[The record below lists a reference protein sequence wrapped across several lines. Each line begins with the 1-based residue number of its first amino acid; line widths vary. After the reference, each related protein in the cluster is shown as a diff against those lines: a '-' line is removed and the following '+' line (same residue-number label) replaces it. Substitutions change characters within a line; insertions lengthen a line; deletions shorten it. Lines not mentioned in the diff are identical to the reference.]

1 MDYPNDFLVG
11 DDYWNFLGGNGTF
24 QELLKI
30 FDEVGKAF
38 KEQLQSKFKEI
49 AAKKIDSYWSWIIF
63 FYNIWGKNFMRD
75 KIFYSLSFSDIQNV
89 AQQELG
95 RELTGDEI
103 KKTAE
108 QVSKSIHWYSIITD
122 VLLFEFETE
131 KT

>member
-1 MDYPNDFLVG
+1 
-11 DDYWNFLGGNGTF
+11 
-24 QELLKI
+24 
-30 FDEVGKAF
+30 
-38 KEQLQSKFKEI
+38 
-49 AAKKIDSYWSWIIF
+49 
-63 FYNIWGKNFMRD
+63 MRD